1 MVLGRWGHGGGHPGD
16 DRKEGR
22 PKIRTNMQVHSVCLM
37 ELRFIFLCVFLSLQ
51 IDHKKYSQ
59 PEKK

>member
-1 MVLGRWGHGGGHPGD
+1 MFDGTGEVGKGGPGD

-22 PKIRTNMQVHSVCLM
+22 PKIRTNMQAHSVCLM

-51 IDHKKYSQ
+51 IDNKKSVTRQ
-59 PEKK
+59 